1 MKSNTLSLI
10 MGAALV
16 LPSLAMAMPVN
27 KTEVTPAD
35 KRVLPVDNT
44 LQAKIEGPNG
54 ELLATQPGAV
64 EVNNGSALGMTDT
77 ATSASVNTGKVT
89 PADMRTTPAPNTLK
103 AKIQGPDG
111 ELIATQPGEVELNN
125 GSASGMTDTA
135 AAASVNTGEVTP
147 ADMRS
152 TPAPNTLKAKIQGPD
167 GELIATQPGEVQLNE
182 SRRLVVR

>member
-1 MKSNTLSLI
+1 
-10 MGAALV
+10 
-16 LPSLAMAMPVN
+16 
-27 KTEVTPAD
+27 
-35 KRVLPVDNT
+35 
-44 LQAKIEGPNG
+44 
-54 ELLATQPGAV
+54 
-64 EVNNGSALGMTDT
+64 
-77 ATSASVNTGKVT
+77 
-89 PADMRTTPAPNTLK
+89 MRTTPAPNTLQ

-135 AAASVNTGEVTP
+135 AVASVNTGKVTP

-167 GELIATQPGEVQLNE
+167 GELLATQPGEVQLNE